1 MLWLFYSLELVALFL
16 YNILKIVS
24 NSYLEWVLTLVNA
37 LTFYSHLFTAE
48 TVQNPI
54 EVEKNIDFFLIHC
67 SENFHPISVAFQADH
82 IQWNDEISI
91 KMCVVL
97 RWKFNRI
104 AIDRQLLAAVD
115 VESTYFPR
123 TRWVPWNWIV
133 CSSFIGNWKTW
144 RKIVMTIMFWG
155 WKEMACTS
163 HESWNSITAFW
174 IWWKICWIGPSPH
187 DEWHFDLTASVQH
200 FVWKKL
206 ENIRSMKYK
215 FQQADSFLFLEVMGS
230 FLHNIQCT
238 SSPTNEFV
246 LFVYEIIVHF
256 FNRPQKR
263 NIR

>member
-1 MLWLFYSLELVALFL
+1 MLWLFYRLELVALFL

-104 AIDRQLLAAVD
+104 AIDRQLYRLKRL
-115 VESTYFPR
+115 PL
-123 TRWVPWNWIV
+123 
-133 CSSFIGNWKTW
+133 
-144 RKIVMTIMFWG
+144 
-155 WKEMACTS
+155 TS
-163 HESWNSITAFW
+163 NRHIFRELDGFHEI
-174 IWWKICWIGPSPH
+174 
-187 DEWHFDLTASVQH
+187 E
-200 FVWKKL
+200 
-206 ENIRSMKYK
+206 
-215 FQQADSFLFLEVMGS
+215 
-230 FLHNIQCT
+230 
-238 SSPTNEFV
+238 
-246 LFVYEIIVHF
+246 LFVSVSLEIE
-256 FNRPQKR
+256 KR
-263 NIR
+263 DGK